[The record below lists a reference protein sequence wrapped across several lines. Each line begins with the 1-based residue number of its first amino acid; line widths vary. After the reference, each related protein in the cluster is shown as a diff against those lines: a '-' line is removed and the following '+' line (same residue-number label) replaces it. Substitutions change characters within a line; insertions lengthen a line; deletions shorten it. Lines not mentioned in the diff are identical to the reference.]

1 MLIQPNQHSQK
12 KNKIYCKVTIRN
24 PTKQEKRISNNSNMR
39 SIKIFTLAAGFIS
52 AVMVLA
58 AFIIPKDKAP
68 VKNKAIADGKGFAVV
83 ELFTSEGCSSCPPAD
98 ELVARIQKEDKDKPV
113 YILAFHV
120 DYWNRLGW
128 KDVFSSADYS
138 KRQNEYA
145 NWLNLQSVYTP
156 QIVVNGKKEFVGSEE
171 GTLRNAITAGLRAT
185 PAATLALNTQKG
197 QDHITVQYRV
207 NGTEK
212 NTSLLLAL
220 VQKAAQTK
228 VQRGE
233 NGGRTLSH
241 VQIVR
246 KIQSVALSAGGN
258 GNATIALPEGIN
270 TQDWEVIGLVQ
281 NNTNGEILAATKT
294 NLTTTATVSK

>member
-1 MLIQPNQHSQK
+1 MK
-12 KNKIYCKVTIRN
+12 
-24 PTKQEKRISNNSNMR
+24 
-39 SIKIFTLAAGFIS
+39 SIKIFALAAGFIT
-52 AVMVLA
+52 AIMVLA
-58 AFIIPKDKAP
+58 AFIIPKSKVP
-68 VKNKAIADGKGFAVV
+68 GKSKIIADGKGFAVV

-145 NWLNLQSVYTP
+145 SWLNLQSVYTP

-171 GTLRNAITAGLRAT
+171 GTLRNAITAGLRT
-185 PAATLALNTQKG
+185 NPAATLTLNTQKG

-207 NGTEK
+207 NGAEK
-212 NTSLLLAL
+212 NTGLLLAL

-246 KIQSVALSAGGN
+246 KMQSLSLSAGGN
-258 GNATIALPEGIN
+258 GSTNIAFPEGTN

-281 NNTNGEILAATKT
+281 NKTNGEILAAAKA
-294 NLTTTATVSK
+294 NLTTTANIGK